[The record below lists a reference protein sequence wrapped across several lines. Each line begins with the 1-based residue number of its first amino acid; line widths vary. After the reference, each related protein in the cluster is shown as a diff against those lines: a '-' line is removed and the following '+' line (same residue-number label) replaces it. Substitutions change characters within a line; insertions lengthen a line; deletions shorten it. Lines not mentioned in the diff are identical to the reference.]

1 MNYEI
6 IGDMKKKI
14 RLRLSVTTYGVED
27 QCLVDAMRDTGQLEV
42 EEREVASKE
51 EQEVSVTS

>member
-14 RLRLSVTTYGVED
+14 RLRLSVRTYGVED
-27 QCLVDAMRDTGQLEV
+27 QCLVDTMRDAGQLEI